1 MLNHGYERRNKY
13 RKAKWETKPLPEAK
27 PKKLRF
33 NKDNIIFK
41 TEQGIEPKAESFVK
55 PQTDFQPKPEQ
66 YDGTQTL
73 HQFTPDVSDEVKVE
87 EPEEPVTSD
96 ESIETPEA
104 PVVSD
109 EVVEGI
115 GYREVER
122 HANKLAHGFGKFVYM
137 YGLIF
142 ASTFVALL
150 FIGAVGSRVSDFI
163 FEHPEVLNVYVVTAS
178 ALVLLVL
185 SAVVFD
191 IAIWLY
197 KSIVKRR
204 LRKLGVPKDGKIE
217 VKTMQEALLHVN
229 TSLWMWSGLLILFAL
244 VIFALEQNMVIP
256 SPVALST
263 GFTLTFVLCGIAMAL
278 TLMGSINLHVI
289 NKIRTRG

>member
-13 RKAKWETKPLPEAK
+13 RKAKWEAKPLPEAK

-33 NKDNIIFK
+33 NKDSIISK
-41 TEQGIEPKAESFVK
+41 TKQDTEPKAEPFVK

-73 HQFTPDVSDEVKVE
+73 YQFAPDVNDGVKVE
-87 EPEEPVTSD
+87 EPEEPAISD
-96 ESIETPEA
+96 EM
-104 PVVSD
+104 
-109 EVVEGI
+109 VEGI

-122 HANKLAHGFGKFVYM
+122 QANKLAHGFGKFVYM

-150 FIGAVGSRVSDFI
+150 FIGAVVSRVSDFI
-163 FEHPEVLNVYVVTAS
+163 FDHPEVLNVYVVTAS

-185 SAVVFD
+185 SAGVFD

-197 KSIVKRR
+197 KSIVKCR
-204 LRKLGVPKDGKIE
+204 LRKLGVYKDGKIE
-217 VKTMQEALLHVN
+217 VKTMQETLLHVN

-289 NKIRTRG
+289 NKIHTRG

>member
-13 RKAKWETKPLPEAK
+13 RKAKWEVKPLPEAK

-33 NKDNIIFK
+33 NKDNVIPK
-41 TEQGIEPKAESFVK
+41 TKPDTEPKAEPFVK
-55 PQTDFQPKPEQ
+55 PQMDFQPKPEQ

-73 HQFTPDVSDEVKVE
+73 YQFAPDVNDGVKVE
-87 EPEEPVTSD
+87 EPEEPAISD
-96 ESIETPEA
+96 EM
-104 PVVSD
+104 
-109 EVVEGI
+109 VEGI

-122 HANKLAHGFGKFVYM
+122 QANKLAHGFGKFVYM

-150 FIGAVGSRVSDFI
+150 FIGAVVSRVSDFI
-163 FEHPEVLNVYVVTAS
+163 FDHPEVLNVYVVTAS

-185 SAVVFD
+185 SAGVFD

-197 KSIVKRR
+197 KSIVKCR
-204 LRKLGVPKDGKIE
+204 LRKLGVYKDGKIE
-217 VKTMQEALLHVN
+217 VKTMQETLLHVN

-289 NKIRTRG
+289 NKIHTRG

>member
-1 MLNHGYERRNKY
+1 M
-13 RKAKWETKPLPEAK
+13 
-27 PKKLRF
+27 
-33 NKDNIIFK
+33 
-41 TEQGIEPKAESFVK
+41 V
-55 PQTDFQPKPEQ
+55 
-66 YDGTQTL
+66 
-73 HQFTPDVSDEVKVE
+73 EV
-87 EPEEPVTSD
+87 
-96 ESIETPEA
+96 
-104 PVVSD
+104 
-109 EVVEGI
+109 I

-122 HANKLAHGFGKFVYM
+122 QANKLAHGFGKFVYM

-150 FIGAVGSRVSDFI
+150 FIGAVVSRVSDFI
-163 FEHPEVLNVYVVTAS
+163 FDHPAVLNVYVVTAS

-185 SAVVFD
+185 SAGVFD

-197 KSIVKRR
+197 KSIVKRC
-204 LRKLGVPKDGKIE
+204 LRKLGVDKDGKIE
-217 VKTMQEALLHVN
+217 VKTMQETLLHVN

-289 NKIRTRG
+289 SKIRTRG

>member
-13 RKAKWETKPLPEAK
+13 RKAKWEVKPLPEAK

-33 NKDNIIFK
+33 NKDNIIPK
-41 TEQGIEPKAESFVK
+41 TKPDTEPKAEPFVK
-55 PQTDFQPKPEQ
+55 PQMDFQPKPEQ

-87 EPEEPVTSD
+87 EPEEPV
-96 ESIETPEA
+96 
-104 PVVSD
+104 VSD
-109 EVVEGI
+109 EMVEGI

-122 HANKLAHGFGKFVYM
+122 QANKLAHGFGKFVYM

-150 FIGAVGSRVSDFI
+150 FIGAVVSRVSDFI
-163 FEHPEVLNVYVVTAS
+163 FDHPAVLNVYVVTAS

-185 SAVVFD
+185 SAGVFD

-197 KSIVKRR
+197 KSIVKRC
-204 LRKLGVPKDGKIE
+204 LRKLGVDKDGKIE
-217 VKTMQEALLHVN
+217 VKTMQETLLHVN

-289 NKIRTRG
+289 SKIRTRG

>member
-13 RKAKWETKPLPEAK
+13 RKAKWEVKPLPEAK

-33 NKDNIIFK
+33 NKDNIIPK
-41 TEQGIEPKAESFVK
+41 TKPDTEPKAEPFVK
-55 PQTDFQPKPEQ
+55 LQMDFQPKPEQ

-73 HQFTPDVSDEVKVE
+73 HQFTPDVSDGVKVE
-87 EPEEPVTSD
+87 EPEEPV
-96 ESIETPEA
+96 
-104 PVVSD
+104 VSD
-109 EVVEGI
+109 EMVEGI

-122 HANKLAHGFGKFVYM
+122 QANKLAHGFGKFVYM

-150 FIGAVGSRVSDFI
+150 FIGAVVSRVSDFI
-163 FEHPEVLNVYVVTAS
+163 FDHPEVLNVYVVTAS

-185 SAVVFD
+185 SAGVFD

-197 KSIVKRR
+197 KSIVKRC
-204 LRKLGVPKDGKIE
+204 LRKLGVDKDGKIE

-289 NKIRTRG
+289 SKIRTRG

>member
-13 RKAKWETKPLPEAK
+13 RKAKWEVKPLPEAK

-33 NKDNIIFK
+33 NKDNIISK
-41 TEQGIEPKAESFVK
+41 TKPDTEPKAEPFVK
-55 PQTDFQPKPEQ
+55 PQMDFQPKPEQ

-73 HQFTPDVSDEVKVE
+73 HQFTPDVSDGVKVE
-87 EPEEPVTSD
+87 EPEEPV
-96 ESIETPEA
+96 
-104 PVVSD
+104 VSD
-109 EVVEGI
+109 EMVEGI

-122 HANKLAHGFGKFVYM
+122 QANKLAHGFGKFVYM

-150 FIGAVGSRVSDFI
+150 FIGAVVSRISDFI
-163 FEHPEVLNVYVVTAS
+163 FDHPEVLNVYVVTAS

-185 SAVVFD
+185 SAGVFD

-197 KSIVKRR
+197 KSIVKRC
-204 LRKLGVPKDGKIE
+204 LRKLGVDKDGKIE
-217 VKTMQEALLHVN
+217 VKTMQETLLHVN

-263 GFTLTFVLCGIAMAL
+263 GFTLTFVLCGIAMTL

-289 NKIRTRG
+289 SKIRTRG

>member
-13 RKAKWETKPLPEAK
+13 RKAKWEVKPLPEAK

-33 NKDNIIFK
+33 NKDNIIPK
-41 TEQGIEPKAESFVK
+41 TKPDTEPKAEPFVK
-55 PQTDFQPKPEQ
+55 PQMDFQPKPEQ

-73 HQFTPDVSDEVKVE
+73 PQFTPDVSDGVKVE
-87 EPEEPVTSD
+87 EPEEPV
-96 ESIETPEA
+96 
-104 PVVSD
+104 VSD
-109 EVVEGI
+109 EMVEGI

-122 HANKLAHGFGKFVYM
+122 QANKLAHGFGKFVYM

-150 FIGAVGSRVSDFI
+150 FIGAIVSRVSDFI
-163 FEHPEVLNVYVVTAS
+163 FDHPEVLNVYVVTAS

-185 SAVVFD
+185 SAGVFD

-197 KSIVKRR
+197 KSIVKRC
-204 LRKLGVPKDGKIE
+204 LRKLGVDKDGKIE
-217 VKTMQEALLHVN
+217 VKTMQETLLHVN
-229 TSLWMWSGLLILFAL
+229 TSLWMWSGLLILFVL

-289 NKIRTRG
+289 SKIRTRG

>member
-33 NKDNIIFK
+33 NKDSITPK
-41 TEQGIEPKAESFVK
+41 LKQDTKPKVEPVVK

-66 YDGTQTL
+66 YDGTQIL
-73 HQFTPDVSDEVKVE
+73 HQFTPDVNEYVKLE
-87 EPEEPVTSD
+87 EPEAPVSSD
-96 ESIETPEA
+96 DDVETPEE

-109 EVVEGI
+109 EKVEGI
-115 GYREVER
+115 GYHEVER
-122 HANKLAHGFGKFVYM
+122 HANKLAHNFGKFVYM

-150 FIGAVGSRVSDFI
+150 FIGAAVSRVSDFI

-185 SAVVFD
+185 SAGVFD
-191 IAIWLY
+191 IMIGLY
-197 KSIVKRR
+197 KSIVKCC
-204 LRKLGVPKDGKIE
+204 LRKMGVPKDGKIE
-217 VKTMQEALLHVN
+217 VKTMQETLLHIN

-244 VIFALEQNMVIP
+244 VIFALQQNMVIP

-289 NKIRTRG
+289 NKIRTRA

>member
-13 RKAKWETKPLPEAK
+13 RKAKWEVKPLPEAK

-33 NKDNIIFK
+33 NKDNIIPK
-41 TEQGIEPKAESFVK
+41 TKPDTEPKAEPFVK
-55 PQTDFQPKPEQ
+55 PQMDFQPKPEQ

-87 EPEEPVTSD
+87 EPEEPV
-96 ESIETPEA
+96 
-104 PVVSD
+104 VSD
-109 EVVEGI
+109 EMVEGI

-122 HANKLAHGFGKFVYM
+122 QANKLAHGFGKFVYM

-150 FIGAVGSRVSDFI
+150 FIGAVVSRVSDFI
-163 FEHPEVLNVYVVTAS
+163 FDHPEVLNVYVVTAS

-185 SAVVFD
+185 SAGVFD

-197 KSIVKRR
+197 KSIVKRC
-204 LRKLGVPKDGKIE
+204 LRKLGVDKDGKIE
-217 VKTMQEALLHVN
+217 VRTMQETLLHVN

-289 NKIRTRG
+289 SKIRTRG

>member
-13 RKAKWETKPLPEAK
+13 RKAKWEVKPLPEAK

-33 NKDNIIFK
+33 NKDNVIPK
-41 TEQGIEPKAESFVK
+41 TKPDTEPKAEPFVK
-55 PQTDFQPKPEQ
+55 PQMDFQPKPEQ

-73 HQFTPDVSDEVKVE
+73 YQFTPDVNDGVKVE
-87 EPEEPVTSD
+87 EPEEPAISD
-96 ESIETPEA
+96 EM
-104 PVVSD
+104 
-109 EVVEGI
+109 VEGI

-122 HANKLAHGFGKFVYM
+122 QANKLAHGFGKFVYM

-150 FIGAVGSRVSDFI
+150 FIGAVVSRVSDFI
-163 FEHPEVLNVYVVTAS
+163 FDHPEVLNVYVVTAS

-185 SAVVFD
+185 SAGVFD

-197 KSIVKRR
+197 KSIVKCR
-204 LRKLGVPKDGKIE
+204 LRKLGVYKDGKIE
-217 VKTMQEALLHVN
+217 VKTMQETLLHVN

-289 NKIRTRG
+289 NKIHTRG

>member
-13 RKAKWETKPLPEAK
+13 RKAKWEVKPLPEAK

-33 NKDNIIFK
+33 NKDNIIPK
-41 TEQGIEPKAESFVK
+41 TKPDTEPKAEPFVK
-55 PQTDFQPKPEQ
+55 PQMDFQPKPEQ

-87 EPEEPVTSD
+87 EPEEPV
-96 ESIETPEA
+96 
-104 PVVSD
+104 VSD
-109 EVVEGI
+109 EMVEGI

-122 HANKLAHGFGKFVYM
+122 QANKLAHGFGKFVYM

-150 FIGAVGSRVSDFI
+150 FIGAVVSRVSDFI
-163 FEHPEVLNVYVVTAS
+163 FDHPEVLNVYVVTAS

-185 SAVVFD
+185 SAGVFD

-197 KSIVKRR
+197 KSIVKRC
-204 LRKLGVPKDGKIE
+204 LRKLGVDKDGKIE
-217 VKTMQEALLHVN
+217 VKTMQETLLHVN

-289 NKIRTRG
+289 SKIRTRG